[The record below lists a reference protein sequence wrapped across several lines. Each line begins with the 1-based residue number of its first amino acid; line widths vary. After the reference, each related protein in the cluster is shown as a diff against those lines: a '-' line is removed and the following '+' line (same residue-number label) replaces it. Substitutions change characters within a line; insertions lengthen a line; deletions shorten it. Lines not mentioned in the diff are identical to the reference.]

1 MTPLPAEH
9 APYGAPEVPARPA
22 GSAVGNPAPASDAS
36 ALSPFMGVSS
46 LDSPGV
52 CHTRA
57 SGAFSGIDA
66 TWIERDE
73 RPWPDARM
81 VSDFLQWLGRM
92 ATYAVILFA
101 LAGGGALVVHHYD
114 KIAASESGGV

>member
-73 RPWPDARM
+73 QPYPNHDALRS
-81 VSDFLQWLGRM
+81 VV
-92 ATYAVILFA
+92 AVIENVAPPLLLMA
-101 LAGGGALVVHHYD
+101 CATGVAVLVVVNAD
-114 KIAASESGGV
+114 KIAACLAGQC